1 MNCFGLGG
9 ILIEEENIRDLL
21 QKHKDFCSEWKI
33 DYPLHSSRIRGKQ
46 GKFGW
51 LDNLENETAFLP
63 ALQDF
68 LLSLPFVGI
77 ACVVDRSG
85 YVTRYKGRYQDGLWY
100 MCKTTFCIL
109 VERAAKFAASEG
121 RRLEIHFEEAGK
133 QEDRSFIEYMR
144 QLKRLGNPFDE
155 GTSGHYNP
163 LVAKDYRRIVL
174 GEPQR
179 RTKNSPP
186 IQIADL
192 ILYPMAK
199 GGYDPDYYPY
209 RKLKEAGK
217 LIDCV
222 VPKEDIPLLG
232 IKYSCF
238 DG

>member
-1 MNCFGLGG
+1 MGVMTKKYQLYIDETGNREPDAEPLIRQDGMNCFGLGG

-33 DYPLHSSRIRGKQ
+33 DYPL
-46 GKFGW
+46 
-51 LDNLENETAFLP
+51 
-63 ALQDF
+63 
-68 LLSLPFVGI
+68 
-77 ACVVDRSG
+77 
-85 YVTRYKGRYQDGLWY
+85 
-100 MCKTTFCIL
+100 
-109 VERAAKFAASEG
+109 
-121 RRLEIHFEEAGK
+121 
-133 QEDRSFIEYMR
+133 
-144 QLKRLGNPFDE
+144 DE